1 MKRIYN
7 WKPSLPD
14 ARDFQY
20 HLLVKPLPTVPV
32 SIDPLTAF
40 IAAYDQG
47 QLGSCTG
54 NGNARVFAH
63 RYYIETKVL
72 DMFAR
77 LFAYYNGRLL
87 EDNTGV
93 DSGAQVRDVMKGMA
107 KYGMPLEKDWPY
119 IISKFA
125 VTPPKNVYAIAKKE
139 LALRYMSV
147 KVDLNTIKQSLA
159 QGNPLVFGFTVFN
172 SFESNEVAQSGV
184 MPMPKKGEKRLDG
197 HCVVMDGYSDAK
209 QILWCENSWGTG
221 WGQQGR
227 FTMPYAFLNYCSD
240 FWNLTK
246 VAA

>member
-1 MKRIYN
+1 M
-7 WKPSLPD
+7 
-14 ARDFQY
+14 
-20 HLLVKPLPTVPV
+20 PTVPV

-54 NGNARVFAH
+54 NGNARLFAH

-72 DMFAR
+72 DMFSR
-77 LFAYYNGRLL
+77 LFIYLCERVEEG
-87 EDNTGV
+87 TV
-93 DSGAQVRDVMKGMA
+93 STDSGAQVRDGLKAMA
-107 KYGMPLEKDWPY
+107 TYGVPLEKLWPY

-125 VTPPKNVYAIAKKE
+125 VKPPTAVYAAAKKE

-147 KVDLNTIKQSLA
+147 KVDLNAIKQSLA

-172 SFESNEVAQSGV
+172 SFESNAVAQSGL
-184 MPMPKKGEKRLDG
+184 MPMPAKGEKRLGG
-197 HCVVMDGYSDAK
+197 HCVVMDGYDDAK